1 MEEVYRS
8 YYTKSDSIVNYMLQ
22 RLSVGE
28 GMTVFDPCAGDGVFI
43 DGLNNMGVDVSIDAY
58 ELNPKAVKLL
68 KMKYEGNKS
77 IKITCGDT
85 LIDSALPLFSHMRHG
100 YDRIIANPPYGGWID
115 LDRRKQLKR
124 LYPILYVK
132 ETYAL
137 FLYQCV
143 QLLCNKGILVFI
155 IPDTFLNLHMHTGLR
170 RFLLTRTK
178 IGEIC
183 LFPSTFFPNVNFG
196 YSNLCIITLQK
207 WEKEKD
213 CLDNDFK
220 VITGFRSVTE
230 LKNFTEIPIR
240 HQKLFSFGQREVYD
254 NFDSALFVSEN
265 PKVTALIN
273 NYAVRVGDIA
283 DCVTGFYSGN
293 DKKHL
298 RPTSKDIKQ
307 ATKGTSPLINRK
319 FAMITCEERI
329 FLRE

>member
-1 MEEVYRS
+1 MEEVYKS
-8 YYTKSDSIVNYMLQ
+8 YYTKSNSIVNYMLQ
-22 RLSVGE
+22 RLSVDE
-28 GMTVFDPCAGDGVFI
+28 GMTVFEPCAGDGAFI
-43 DGLNNMGVDVSIDAY
+43 DGLTNMGVDVSIDAY
-58 ELNPKAVKLL
+58 ELNPKAVKRL
-68 KMKYEGNKS
+68 KMKYEGNKG

-85 LIDSALPLFSHMRHG
+85 LIDSALPLFSHMRRG

-115 LDRRKQLKR
+115 PDRRKQLKR

-143 QLLCNKGILVFI
+143 QLLCDKGILVFI

-183 LFPSTFFPNVNFG
+183 LFPSAFFPNVNFG

-220 VITGFRSVTE
+220 VITGLR
-230 LKNFTEIPIR
+230 
-240 HQKLFSFGQREVYD
+240 QR
-254 NFDSALFVSEN
+254 N
-265 PKVTALIN
+265 
-273 NYAVRVGDIA
+273 
-283 DCVTGFYSGN
+283 
-293 DKKHL
+293 
-298 RPTSKDIKQ
+298 
-307 ATKGTSPLINRK
+307 
-319 FAMITCEERI
+319 
-329 FLRE
+329 